1 MPVFLRWFLNLSVL
15 NPITV
20 RLVQNGSRRTR
31 HLYIRVVYLGV
42 LILVLLWSLLVVMGK
57 ELSYGQLAQA
67 GASSFMWIAY
77 LQVGL
82 ICVLAPVFMAGAIAQ
97 EASPRTWEVLL
108 TTPLSGLQIVLGN
121 MLGRLFFILALLFA
135 SLPLFGLTQYFGG
148 VPGSAIFASYLVSAS
163 AATLV
168 GAIAIALAVSRLAG
182 TRSVFAF
189 YVSVV
194 SYLAITAG
202 IDAFLRT
209 AGSGAGPAGLGV
221 TPMTGL
227 NPFLAIRALLN
238 PTTYPRAL
246 PGTNSGISAW
256 LLESPVTFW
265 CVASLALSVILMGV
279 SVVTVRTGGL
289 GALSAEQSGIPWYR
303 KLFGLGSAGSEHRAP
318 RPVSNNPISWR
329 EATARNA
336 TLGRIVARYAFI
348 AAGLAWALLLI
359 IWFHNSSSVMAF
371 KTFRLAMQ
379 VTVWGELAVITL
391 VAMNMSSTAVSR
403 EREDGTLDLLLTTSI
418 TPSSYLLGKL
428 RGLVAY
434 LLPLLAVPLGTLAL
448 GGLYVLF
455 NGFGRAGGV
464 DIPLRA
470 VQAVATGTAGS
481 PALPPP
487 IIPTEPLILPEV
499 AILAPLVVIPFISWC
514 VMVGL
519 SWSLKSKGVL
529 GSVVGT
535 VGVVGV
541 IAGIV
546 GLCAYKSA
554 ESMPA
559 VGPALGAL
567 SPATLIH
574 ACLSPAEAMAE
585 SVNSTNKGV
594 GLPVART
601 SLVIG
606 SLVAAAIYIGIVVG
620 MHQSMVRTFDATVRK
635 LAGQK

>member
-15 NPITV
+15 NPIAV

-42 LILVLLWSLLVVMGK
+42 LILVLLWSLLVVMSN

-108 TTPLSGLQIVLGN
+108 TTPMSGLQIVLGN

-168 GAIAIALAVSRLAG
+168 GAIAIALAVSRMAG

-194 SYLAITAG
+194 SYLAVTAG

-209 AGSGAGPAGLGV
+209 AGSGAGPAGQGV

-246 PGTNSGISAW
+246 PGTNTGIPAW

-265 CVASLALSVILMGV
+265 CVSSLVLSVLLLGV

-289 GALSAEQSGIPWYR
+289 GALTSEQGGTPWYR

-318 RPVSNNPISWR
+318 RPVTNNPISWR

-336 TLGRIVARYAFI
+336 TLGRIIARYAFI
-348 AAGLAWALLLI
+348 AAGIGWALLLI
-359 IWFHNSSSVMAF
+359 IWYHQSSSVMAA

-391 VAMNMSSTAVSR
+391 VAINMSSTAVSR
-403 EREDGTLDLLLTTSI
+403 EREDGTLDLLLTTAI

-448 GGLYVLF
+448 GGFYVLL
-455 NGFGRAGGV
+455 NGLGRSGGV

-470 VQAVATGTAGS
+470 AQAAVAATPGVAAPTVV
-481 PALPPP
+481 
-487 IIPTEPLILPEV
+487 IPTEPLILPEV
-499 AILAPLVVIPFISWC
+499 AIIAPLVIIPFIAWC

-535 VGVVGV
+535 VGVIGV

-554 ESMPA
+554 QSMPA

-567 SPATLIH
+567 SPATLVH
-574 ACLSPAEAMAE
+574 ACLSPAEAMSE
-585 SVNSTNKGV
+585 SVNATNKGV

-601 SLVIG
+601 SLFIG

-620 MHQSMVRTFDATVRK
+620 MHQSMVRTFDTTVRK

>member
-1 MPVFLRWFLNLSVL
+1 MPVFLRWFLNLSIL
-15 NPITV
+15 NPISV
-20 RLVQNGSRRTR
+20 RLIQNGSRRSR

-42 LILVLLWSLLVVMGK
+42 LILVLLWSLLAVMGSS
-57 ELSYGQLAQA
+57 LSYSQLAQA
-67 GASSFMWIAY
+67 GASSFTWIAY

-82 ICVLAPVFMAGAIAQ
+82 ICILAPVFMAGAIAQ

-108 TTPLSGLQIVLGN
+108 TTPLSGVQIVLGN
-121 MLGRLFFILALLFA
+121 MIGRLFFILALLFA

-168 GAIAIALAVSRLAG
+168 GSIAIALAVSRMAG

-209 AGSGAGPAGLGV
+209 AGSGAGPKGQGV
-221 TPMTGL
+221 TYMTGL
-227 NPFLAIRALLN
+227 NPFLAIQALLN
-238 PTTYPRAL
+238 PTTYPRATV
-246 PGTNSGISAW
+246 GSQTGISAW
-256 LLESPVTFW
+256 LLESPVTTW
-265 CVASLALSVILMGV
+265 CVGSLVLSFLLLGLSVL
-279 SVVTVRTGGL
+279 TVRTGGL
-289 GALSAEQSGIPWYR
+289 GALTSEQGGVPWYR
-303 KLFGLGSAGSEHRAP
+303 KMFGLGGAGAEHRAP
-318 RPVSNNPISWR
+318 RPVSHNPIAWR

-336 TLGRIVARYAFI
+336 TLGRIIARYAFI
-348 AAGLAWALLLI
+348 AAGLSWALLLI
-359 IWFHNSSSVMAF
+359 FWFHTSTNPLAA
-371 KTFRLAMQ
+371 KTFRLAME
-379 VTVWGELAVITL
+379 VTVWGELAVIVL
-391 VAMNMSSTAVSR
+391 VAINMSSTAVSR

-428 RGLVAY
+428 KGLVAY
-434 LLPLLAVPLGTLAL
+434 LLPMLAVPLGSLLLA
-448 GGLYVLF
+448 GLYVMVG
-455 NGFGRAGGV
+455 GFGRAGGV
-464 DIPLRA
+464 EVPLRGMQTA
-470 VQAVATGTAGS
+470 TTAVAGASAAAG
-481 PALPPP
+481 
-487 IIPTEPLILPEV
+487 PTEPIVLPE
-499 AILAPLVVIPFISWC
+499 AGLIAPLVVIPFVAWC

-559 VGPALGAL
+559 VGPAIGAL
-567 SPATLIH
+567 SPATLVH

-585 SVNSTNKGV
+585 SVSSSNAGV
-594 GLPVART
+594 GLSAART
-601 SLVIG
+601 ALFIG
-606 SLVAAAIYIGIVVG
+606 AVVAAAIYIGIVVG
-620 MHQSMVRTFDATVRK
+620 MHQSMVRTFDMTVRK